1 MTLYFRRYKIRNPLK
16 PHSMGYLEAIL
27 AAEAAERKKKEK
39 AAKRKEEHRVMI
51 PLQSHLSTDRLNAT
65 QLRILAKLEGRKKAW
80 RRAIEWAR
88 SVPQHIRFALGS
100 SLSELDE
107 VAQEETEESESEKEW
122 EGDWTAVLEADERT

>member
-39 AAKRKEEHRVMI
+39 AAKRKEEPHVMI
-51 PLQSHLSTDRLNAT
+51 PLQSHLSTNIPNAT
-65 QLRILAKLEGRKKAW
+65 QLRSLAKLEGRKKSW

-88 SVPQHIRFALGS
+88 SVPHHIRFVLGS
-100 SLSELDE
+100 SPSKPDE
-107 VAQEETEESESEKEW
+107 IAQEDTEESESEKEL
-122 EGDWTAVLEADERT
+122 GGGRLDCSVGS